1 MLYRKLKKY
10 NRKCNDQINNLCFV
24 CIFKDSY
31 LKTFYA
37 LIIGLAWETE
47 VRNFIG

>member
-10 NRKCNDQINNLCFV
+10 NKKCNDQINHLYFV
-24 CIFKDSY
+24 CIFKDY

-37 LIIGLAWETE
+37 LIIGLAWKTE